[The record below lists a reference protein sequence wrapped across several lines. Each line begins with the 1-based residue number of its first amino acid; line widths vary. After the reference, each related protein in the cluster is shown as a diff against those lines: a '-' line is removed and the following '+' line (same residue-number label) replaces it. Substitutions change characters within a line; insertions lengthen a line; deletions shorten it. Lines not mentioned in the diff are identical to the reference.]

1 MNKSAKINE
10 AIILAGG
17 LGTRLRNVIGE
28 FPKPLAPINS
38 HPFLHYLFDYL
49 LDNGIDKVVL
59 AVGYKWQLIQ
69 EKFGENYKG
78 ISLSYSVEKSPLGTG
93 GGIKLAL
100 NEISGNSCFVLNGD
114 TLFNIPLQELAEEH
128 TQQNATC
135 TLALKQVSD
144 SSRYGS
150 IALSDTGKI
159 ETFKEKNAGVKAIIN
174 GGIYCLNKGA
184 LANFKVDQPFSFE
197 TEYLAHNTVGEKLF
211 GKVFNAYF
219 KDIGIPEDYK
229 QFGTDLLLGTIKLNK
244 TMPYKKIKIDTSWTL
259 FLDRDGVINERLI
272 DDYVKQLNELRII
285 DKVPQAVQRFS
296 ELFGRIVV
304 VTNQQGIGRGM
315 MTADDLS
322 LIHGFIEEV
331 IKTAGGKIDK
341 FYFAPQ
347 LRSENSN
354 YRKPGTGMG
363 LKAKIDFPE
372 IDFSKSILIGD
383 SESDIEFGMK
393 LGMKTVMLKN
403 TRNISTK
410 ADYIFENL
418 YEVSQK
424 LIH

>member
-1 MNKSAKINE
+1 MNKEPQIKE
-10 AIILAGG
+10 AIVLAGG
-17 LGTRLRNVIGE
+17 LGTRLRDVIGE
-28 FPKPLAPINS
+28 FPKPLAPINNA
-38 HPFLHYLFDYL
+38 PFLKYL
-49 LDNGIDKVVL
+49 LDYLNNNGIEKVIL
-59 AVGYKWQLIQ
+59 AVGYKWELIHEQ
-69 EKFGENYKG
+69 FGDSYKN
-78 ISLSYSVEKSPLGTG
+78 ISLIYSVEETQLGTG
-93 GGIKLAL
+93 GAIKLAL
-100 NEISGNSCFVLNGD
+100 QKITENSCFVLNGD
-114 TLFNIPLQELAEEH
+114 TLFNVPLKEIARLH
-128 TQQNATC
+128 LKQNAEC
-135 TLALKQVSD
+135 TIALKQVQD
-144 SSRYGS
+144 GSRYGS
-150 IALSDTGKI
+150 IALSKSGAIKA
-159 ETFKEKNAGVKAIIN
+159 FHEKQVGTKAIIN
-174 GGIYCLNKGA
+174 GGVYCLAKNA
-184 LANFKVDQPFSFE
+184 LNNFNANTPFSFE
-197 TEYLAHNTVGEKLF
+197 SEYLTAIAGNEKLY
-211 GKVFNAYF
+211 GNVFDAYF
-219 KDIGIPEDYK
+219 KDIGIPTDYYQFENDLKTGQIK
-229 QFGTDLLLGTIKLNK
+229 QDS
-244 TMPYKKIKIDTSWTL
+244 MPYEKIKIDSTWTL

-285 DKVPQAVQRFS
+285 HKVPLAVQRFS

-331 IKTAGGKIDK
+331 IKTAGGRIDK

-363 LKAKIDFPE
+363 LQAKLDYPE
-372 IDFSKSILIGD
+372 IDFNKSIMVGD

-403 TRNISTK
+403 TSNVSTK

-418 YEVSQK
+418 YQVSQE